1 MRLALG
7 GTGTGSPGI
16 RFLPRLLRD
25 LSDEGARME
34 FHTQLAEGVRRH
46 PDGGHVC
53 MGDLSGLGSPF
64 GCRDTLEGI
73 GSWFLW
79 ASSSF
84 LASLLSHHWLQHLD
98 RT

>member
-1 MRLALG
+1 MRLASG

-25 LSDEGARME
+25 SSDEGARME
-34 FHTQLAEGVRRH
+34 LHTQLAEGVRRC
-46 PDGGHVC
+46 PAGGHVC
-53 MGDLSGLGSPF
+53 MGDLSGLGSPS
-64 GCRDTLEGI
+64 GWRDTLEGI
-73 GSWFLW
+73 GSGFLW

-98 RT
+98 GT